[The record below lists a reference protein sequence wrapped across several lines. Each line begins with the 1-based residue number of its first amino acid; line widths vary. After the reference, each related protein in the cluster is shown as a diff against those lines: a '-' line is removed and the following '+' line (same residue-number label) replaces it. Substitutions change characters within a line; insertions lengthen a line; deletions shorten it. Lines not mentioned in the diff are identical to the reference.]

1 VKKYME
7 QRIDAHF
14 HPNSYGYRP
23 LKSSRQAIEQVRQN
37 CLQLDWVIDMDIS
50 KFFDEIDHD
59 LLLKAIDAMKLENWV
74 KMYVQR
80 WLQMKVVKADGAMY
94 DRGNKGT
101 PQGGVISPLLANL
114 FLHYGLDM
122 WLEKNYPQT
131 RFVRYADDAVVHCKD
146 KAEAEQVL
154 SAIEGR
160 LNQIGLRLN
169 EGKTKIVYCKD
180 YRRRQNHEQVQFGFL
195 GYSYQPRQTQKKGNR
210 FMAFTAEISK
220 ENQKKIRENIRE
232 TINWR
237 NTTMEIEQIAEKL
250 NSKLRGWI
258 NYFELYSKR
267 QLRKTMFYLEE
278 KLVKWLSRKHNQGT
292 RKTLLQVQKLRQQ
305 KPTLFYHWE
314 KGYC

>member
-1 VKKYME
+1 
-7 QRIDAHF
+7 
-14 HPNSYGYRP
+14 
-23 LKSSRQAIEQVRQN
+23 
-37 CLQLDWVIDMDIS
+37 
-50 KFFDEIDHD
+50 
-59 LLLKAIDAMKLENWV
+59 
-74 KMYVQR
+74 
-80 WLQMKVVKADGAMY
+80 
-94 DRGNKGT
+94 
-101 PQGGVISPLLANL
+101 
-114 FLHYGLDM
+114 
-122 WLEKNYPQT
+122 
-131 RFVRYADDAVVHCKD
+131 
-146 KAEAEQVL
+146 
-154 SAIEGR
+154 
-160 LNQIGLRLN
+160 
-169 EGKTKIVYCKD
+169 
-180 YRRRQNHEQVQFGFL
+180 
-195 GYSYQPRQTQKKGNR
+195 
-210 FMAFTAEISK
+210 MAFTAEISK